1 MAKQTP
7 HLTAGTTSII
17 LFMLALIGFNAY
29 AVQLEGRY
37 VNALV
42 PLNLE
47 QTIVGTAVQ
56 RAALQK
62 SDILPVFGSSE
73 LILLPT
79 PYQADKFFAKY
90 PTGFTVIDVAG
101 LGVLS
106 ITLAQ
111 DLAALGPDLRGKKI
125 VLSIMPGSF
134 FISKHNLIQNNPEH
148 DFAMNFS
155 RLHAYEAIFSPQL
168 SYGVKNQ
175 IAQRML
181 EFPDAIK
188 SDPFLIFSIQTTAG
202 TSIPKRA
209 LYYMLWPLGEL
220 QIQILNL
227 QDHAE
232 IINYIRANHIDP
244 NVKKVPE
251 TIDWN
256 QERSNALAE
265 QKLNTN
271 NNPYAVENS
280 LWWYFDRIDLPQPP
294 GSEDSAYTK
303 NLLNAQEWT
312 DFKVLLTVLQQL
324 GAEPLIVSRPLNTP
338 LWEVLG
344 VSEPTQKIFYTK
356 LHSTVDPFKMPLID
370 LRQYDQDKYF
380 SIDQGSHTSREGWV
394 YVNQI
399 LDDFY
404 HGRIP

>member
-1 MAKQTP
+1 MKRTP
-7 HLTAGTTSII
+7 HLIAGITAII
-17 LFMLALIGFNAY
+17 ALALALTSFNIY

-37 VNALV
+37 VNALI
-42 PLNLE
+42 PLDLS
-47 QTIVGTAVQ
+47 QTLVGTAVQ

-73 LILLPT
+73 LVLLPT
-79 PYQADKFFAKY
+79 PYQADKFFANY
-90 PTGFTVIDVAG
+90 PTGFTVMDIAG

-168 SYGVKNQ
+168 SYGVKSE

-181 EFPDAIK
+181 EFPDTIK
-188 SDPFLIFSIQTTAG
+188 SDPLLEFSLSTTAG
-202 TSIPKRA
+202 TSKWTRA
-209 LYYMLWPLGEL
+209 LYFLIWPLGEL
-220 QIQILNL
+220 QIQILHL

-232 IINYIRANHIDP
+232 IIQYISANHIDP
-244 NVKKVPE
+244 DVKKIPE
-251 TIDWN
+251 TIDWVKARN
-256 QERSNALAE
+256 DALVQ

-294 GSEDSAYTK
+294 GSEDDAYKK
-303 NLLNAQEWT
+303 NLLNAQEWS
-312 DFKVLLTVLQQL
+312 DFKILLTVLQQL
-324 GAEPLIVSRPLNTP
+324 GAEPLIVSRPLNVP

-344 VSEPTQKIFYTK
+344 VSEPAQKIFYPK
-356 LHSTVDPFKMPLID
+356 LHSVVDPFNIPLLD
-370 LRQYDQDKYF
+370 LRQYDNDKYF

-394 YVNQI
+394 YVDQI

>member
-1 MAKQTP
+1 MVKRTP
-7 HLTAGTTSII
+7 HLTAGATTIF
-17 LFMLALIGFNAY
+17 LFILALIGFNTY
-29 AVQLEGRY
+29 AIRLESKY

-47 QTIVGTAVQ
+47 QTLVGTAVQ
-56 RAALQK
+56 RAALRS

-73 LILLPT
+73 LVLLPT
-79 PYQADKFFAKY
+79 PYQASKFFAKY
-90 PTGFTVIDVAG
+90 PTGFTVMDVAG

-106 ITLAQ
+106 ITMSQ

-125 VLSIMPGSF
+125 VISIMPGSF
-134 FISKHNLIQNNPEH
+134 FISKHDLIQNNPTH

-181 EFPDAIK
+181 DFPETIK
-188 SDPFLIFSIQTTAG
+188 SDPFLVFSLQTTAG
-202 TSIPKRA
+202 ISAAKRA
-209 LYYMLWPLGEL
+209 LYYLIWPLGEL
-220 QIQILNL
+220 QIQTLNL
-227 QDHAE
+227 QDHFE
-232 IINYIRANHIDP
+232 VVQYVWTHHLDP
-244 NVKKVPE
+244 NVQKVPAA
-251 TIDWN
+251 IDWN
-256 QERSNALAE
+256 KERSDALAQ

-303 NLLNAQEWT
+303 NLLNAQEWS
-312 DFKVLLTVLQQL
+312 DFKVLLTVLRQL

-338 LWEVLG
+338 LWKVLG
-344 VSEPTQKIFYTK
+344 VSEPAQKIFYTK
-356 LHSTVDPFKMPLID
+356 LHSVVDPFNMPLLD
-370 LRQYDQDKYF
+370 LRQYDQDRYF

-394 YVNQI
+394 YIDQI

>member
-1 MAKQTP
+1 MMKRTP
-7 HLTAGTTSII
+7 HLTAGTTSI
-17 LFMLALIGFNAY
+17 LVLLLALIGFNTY
-29 AVQLEGRY
+29 AVGLESKY

-47 QTIVGTAVQ
+47 QTLAGTAVQ
-56 RAALQK
+56 RAALRS

-90 PTGFTVIDVAG
+90 PTGFTVMDVAG

-106 ITLAQ
+106 ITMAQ
-111 DLAALGPDLRGKKI
+111 DLAALGPDLRGRKI

-134 FISKHNLIQNNPEH
+134 FLSKRGLINNNPTH

-155 RLHAYEAIFSPQL
+155 RLHAYEAVFSPYL

-181 EFPDAIK
+181 DFPDTVK
-188 SDPFLIFSIQTTAG
+188 SDPFLVFCLQTTAG
-202 TSIPKRA
+202 TSGLKRA
-209 LYYMLWPLGEL
+209 LYYLLWPLGEL

-232 IINYIRANHIDP
+232 VVYYIWSNRLDP
-244 NVKKVPE
+244 NVTKVPQ
-251 TIDWN
+251 TIDWDR
-256 QERSNALAE
+256 ELGNALAE

-280 LWWYFDRIDLPQPP
+280 LWWYFDRIDLPHPP

-303 NLLNAQEWT
+303 NLLNSQEWS
-312 DFKVLLTVLQQL
+312 DFKVLLMVLQQL
-324 GAEPLIVSRPLNTP
+324 GARPLIVSRPLNVP
-338 LWEVLG
+338 LWEALG
-344 VSEPTQKIFYTK
+344 VSEPTQKIFYAK
-356 LHSTVDPFKMPLID
+356 LHSVVDPFHMPLLD
-370 LRQYDQDKYF
+370 LRQYEHDRYF

-394 YVNQI
+394 YIDKI
-399 LDDFY
+399 LDDYY

>member
-1 MAKQTP
+1 
-7 HLTAGTTSII
+7 
-17 LFMLALIGFNAY
+17 MLALIGFNTY

-37 VNALV
+37 ANALV

-47 QTIVGTAVQ
+47 QTLVGTAVQ

-90 PTGFTVIDVAG
+90 PTGFTVMDVAG

-106 ITLAQ
+106 ITMSQ

-134 FISKHNLIQNNPEH
+134 FLTKRNLINNNPEH

-155 RLHAYEAIFSPQL
+155 RLHAYETIFSPQL

-175 IAQRML
+175 IAARILQ
-181 EFPDAIK
+181 FPDAIK
-188 SDPFLIFSIQTTAG
+188 ADPFLVFCLQTTAA
-202 TSIPKRA
+202 TSITKRP
-209 LYYMLWPLGEL
+209 LYYLLWPLGEL

-227 QDHAE
+227 QDHYE
-232 IINYIRANHIDP
+232 VVSYIWSHHLDP
-244 NVKKVPE
+244 NIKMVPQ

-256 QERSNALAE
+256 KEHSDALAE

-280 LWWYFDRIDLPQPP
+280 LWWYFAKINLPQPP

-303 NLLNAQEWT
+303 NLLNSAEWS
-312 DFKVLLTVLQQL
+312 DFKVLLMVLQQL

-344 VSEPTQKIFYTK
+344 VSEPAQKIFYTK
-356 LHSTVDPFKMPLID
+356 LHSTVDPFGFQLLD
-370 LRQYDQDKYF
+370 LRQYDQDRYF

-394 YVNQI
+394 YIDQI